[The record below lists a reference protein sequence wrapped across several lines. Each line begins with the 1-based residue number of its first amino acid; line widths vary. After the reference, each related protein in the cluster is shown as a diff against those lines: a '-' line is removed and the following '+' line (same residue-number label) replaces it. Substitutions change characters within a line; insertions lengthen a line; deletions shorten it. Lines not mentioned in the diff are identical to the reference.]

1 MKVCTQCGGE
11 LVRDEKRLVRYTYKG
26 ESRDIR
32 QPGDYCAVC
41 GEGFLSAQDLKASQK
56 AIADF
61 KREVDHLLTTDEIK
75 AIRKKLK
82 LTQAKASEIFGGGI
96 RAFHKYE
103 SGENAQSRPLD
114 MLLKLIGNGK
124 VSMEDLSSVSKG

>member
-1 MKVCTQCGGE
+1 MKKCPICNGTLKREDKSVVYNYKDHSREITQ
-11 LVRDEKRLVRYTYKG
+11 
-26 ESRDIR
+26 S
-32 QPGDYCAVC
+32 GDYCTEC
-41 GEGFLSAQDLKASQK
+41 KEGFLSPNDLKASQK

-82 LTQAKASEIFGGGI
+82 LTQAKASSLFGGGV

-103 SGENAQSRPLD
+103 TGEYAQSKSLD
-114 MLLKLIGNGK
+114 ILLKLIDSGK
-124 VSMEDLSSVSKG
+124 LSIDDIQAVS

>member
-1 MKVCTQCGGE
+1 MKKCPICDGI
-11 LVRDEKRLVRYTYKG
+11 LKREDKTVVYTYKNHTK
-26 ESRDIR
+26 EIMQS
-32 QPGDYCAVC
+32 GDYCTKC
-41 GEGFLSAQDLKASQK
+41 QEGFLLPKDLKASQK

-82 LTQAKASEIFGGGI
+82 LTQAKASSLFGGGV

-103 SGENAQSRPLD
+103 TGENAQSKPLD
-114 MLLKLIGNGK
+114 ILLKLIDSGK
-124 VSMEDLSSVSKG
+124 LSIDDIQAVS